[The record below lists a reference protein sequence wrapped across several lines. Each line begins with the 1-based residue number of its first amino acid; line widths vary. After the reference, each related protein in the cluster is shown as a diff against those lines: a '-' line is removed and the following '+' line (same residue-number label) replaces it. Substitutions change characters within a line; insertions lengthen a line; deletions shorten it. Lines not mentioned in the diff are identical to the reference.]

1 MSDNIIFKASKNK
14 LTAIFYGR
22 EKDFNKVKN
31 SFCSKLNQVGYDS
44 FESGKLSLEIKGHYL
59 SSEQKKKLMDIFY
72 DRKDS
77 LDSDA
82 VPEKA
87 SDLKENDVD
96 KSEIKNQDMKSFV
109 YKNSLRSGQFIKYDG
124 NVIIVGDVNP
134 GAEVIATGNIIVM
147 GKIRGTVHAGVNGN
161 KDCLITALGVSKVQV
176 RIANI
181 ISCITDNKII
191 DQATH
196 IYVYDDKLYIS
207 PLTK

>member
-1 MSDNIIFKASKNK
+1 MANDIILKASKNK
-14 LTAIFYGR
+14 LTAVFYGK

-31 SFCSKLNQVGYDS
+31 NFCNKLNQVGYDS
-44 FESGKLSLEIKGHYL
+44 FESGRLSLEIKGHYL

-72 DRKDS
+72 GKKEN
-77 LDSDA
+77 LDSDTM
-82 VPEKA
+82 PEKA
-87 SDLKENDVD
+87 NDLIENDVD

-124 NVIIVGDVNP
+124 NVIIIGDVNS

-161 KDCLITALGVSKVQV
+161 KDCLITALGISKVQV

-196 IYVYDDKLYIS
+196 IYVHDDKLYIS